1 MPWPDFG
8 RGSGDRANYCKHFE
22 RRLRSVLLSGK
33 VDDMIQFSVKL
44 LGKHLCMFVFSWH
57 NSYRKR
63 KVRLARPTQWNVVGR
78 AKASASV
85 ATAACFS
92 HSVLW
97 DSCCSGARELSRVE
111 GFDGIYGMLKKTKHG
126 QVETVRTVRWLI
138 SNSPFKF
145 NLQVSVKVQYY
156 THICFAIICY
166 QWLAWLG
173 KSIAAWNPAK
183 DVNLRVFTAQV
194 IVPALCN
201 EGAWGIRCRDWSG
214 WETNKRVEQHLIQKE
229 AWKEISVSETFRVE
243 QGTLTLV
250 GTSCETVC
258 MPSWPMEPTAM
269 RPRTQTFA
277 YTNWFASQAKPHKWY
292 RVHFMKGSC
301 FNSMSHEDMF
311 STVRPFCLHLF
322 APAII
327 LGFVFGFWSWN
338 HLKLPRATTERSFF
352 LMWPLKDNSA
362 NMETPKFKSPLDL
375 SFSHGLSFLN
385 FLWFIDFPTV
395 RSPKSFIFKLAVNPG
410 EPGHQEVG
418 PGPIGPGQTS
428 PGLCS
433 AGPDLGYSWR
443 PSWRHATS
451 NRHLVQQW
459 ICWSNSI
466 KFCLP
471 ICWPTD
477 WGPSDHGSVFSVG
490 CPMYTPKIAKAHHG
504 DMTFGNS
511 QCYPHWVV
519 MLFVTQRDNEDII
532 ESGWPGTQNW
542 FTPQSTIDPTHRP
555 RRKHH
560 Q

>member
-1 MPWPDFG
+1 MVG
-8 RGSGDRANYCKHFE
+8 MIGQINSGMEPGE
-22 RRLRSVLLSGK
+22 RCQSTSFHRTGHCPCFVQRRCLGNSLPGLILGEKPIKGLNNTWFKKRLEKKYLYLRLSG
-33 VDDMIQFSVKL
+33 
-44 LGKHLCMFVFSWH
+44 
-57 NSYRKR
+57 
-63 KVRLARPTQWNVVGR
+63 WN
-78 AKASASV
+78 K
-85 ATAACFS
+85 
-92 HSVLW
+92 
-97 DSCCSGARELSRVE
+97 EPSRW
-111 GFDGIYGMLKKTKHG
+111 LG
-126 QVETVRTVRWLI
+126 QVVK
-138 SNSPFKF
+138 PF
-145 NLQVSVKVQYY
+145 V
-156 THICFAIICY
+156 C
-166 QWLAWLG
+166 
-173 KSIAAWNPAK
+173 
-183 DVNLRVFTAQV
+183 
-194 IVPALCN
+194 
-201 EGAWGIRCRDWSG
+201 
-214 WETNKRVEQHLIQKE
+214 
-229 AWKEISVSETFRVE
+229 
-243 QGTLTLV
+243 LV
-250 GTSCETVC
+250 GPWNRLQCD
-258 MPSWPMEPTAM
+258 
-269 RPRTQTFA
+269 PRTQTFA

-327 LGFVFGFWSWN
+327 LGFLFGFWSWN